1 MLGQSNH
8 SKLQKSKKANEK
20 SILYLS
26 LIRRFK
32 VARDPSMHWESGTT
46 LSIKSY

>member
-32 VARDPSMHWESGTT
+32 VARDPQYASGIGHHS
-46 LSIKSY
+46 LN